1 MNARLEVLIT
11 FILYLCFFG
20 WIGWR
25 RGFRSEL
32 VVFIASVGTWLLL
45 QRAGDL
51 FVRLANLGGKFVTF
65 VKAGGLSANPDPA
78 FAALKEAP
86 LWVTDEN
93 KAGFL
98 FLIWIFIVLVAYIV
112 STMAKLEPKKNE
124 RTGGWAVLLGMA
136 NGLFFTSIFLPR
148 LVALVVP
155 QGADFNALVERANI
169 LGLLSSSVRLLIEN
183 LSAFWTLV
191 RPQASIVLVIL
202 LTLFLVLVAS
212 TLRTGHRTRTNS
224 QQNRDGRQ
232 NREGNPV

>member
-32 VVFIASVGTWLLL
+32 LVFVVSVGAWLVL
-45 QRAGDL
+45 QRMGDV

-65 VKAGGLSANPDPA
+65 AKAGGMSANPDPA

-86 LWVTDEN
+86 VWVTDET
-93 KAGFL
+93 KPGFL
-98 FLIWIFIVLVAYIV
+98 FLIWVFVVLVAYIV
-112 STMAKLEPKKNE
+112 STIPALAPKKNE

-148 LVALVVP
+148 LVALIVP
-155 QGADFNALVERANI
+155 QGGDFNQLVDRANI
-169 LGLLSSSVRLLIEN
+169 LALLSSSVRLTIES
-183 LSAFWTLV
+183 LSALWTV
-191 RPQASIVLVIL
+191 IRPQASIVLVIL

-212 TLRTGHRTRTNS
+212 TLRTGHRNRPTN
-224 QQNRDGRQ
+224 RP
-232 NREGNPV
+232 NRENSEGRTV